1 MPDRMSAGPGAGHV
15 VVLPHQ
21 DGDGPM
27 GSHTLAS
34 LVAPLLGGIDRPL
47 LCSSL
52 ASLCAEDG
60 RSQSQACAGCIVS
73 STTAIICALS
83 CSKLVSVR
91 RVVPNA
97 ASVRTASY

>member
-1 MPDRMSAGPGAGHV
+1 M

-34 LVAPLLGGIDRPL
+34 LLAPLLGGMDRLL
-47 LCSSL
+47 LCSSF
-52 ASLCAEDG
+52 AALCAEDG

-73 STTAIICALS
+73 STTAITRALS
-83 CSKLVSVR
+83 CSRWVSVLR
-91 RVVPNA
+91 ASPNT
-97 ASVRTASY
+97 ASVRSASYLPR